1 MLNIRVVG
9 ERGYEFGSSS
19 RRGTMSRWLETV
31 KKKIKQ
37 IWFGVFMCLSACV
50 AELAGAEAYIP
61 TQFFGCMCCCLCVTP
76 MSKHLI
82 VRLLLNQL
90 SCMVNKSVLIGSA
103 LEHLWYQNLIK
114 SLFQPCLV
122 ARTKLCSV
130 AMDTRQVNNY
140 QTWKHRTGLRF
151 PCDYRRHVYSA

>member
-1 MLNIRVVG
+1 M
-9 ERGYEFGSSS
+9 RGATNLGQAHVEAQWK
-19 RRGTMSRWLETV
+19 TLSRWLETV
-31 KKKIKQ
+31 KKTKKQ